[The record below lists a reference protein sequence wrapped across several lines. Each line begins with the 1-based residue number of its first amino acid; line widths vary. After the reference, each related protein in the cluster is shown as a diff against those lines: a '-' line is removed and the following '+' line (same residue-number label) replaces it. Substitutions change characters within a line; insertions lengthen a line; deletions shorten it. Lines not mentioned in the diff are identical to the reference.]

1 MEIIANIFEESVE
14 IFFDDSKLSPEEVTP
29 LDEHVVEGNKSV
41 VEFSQAI
48 RFGDAVEYLS

>member
-29 LDEHVVEGNKSV
+29 LDEHIVECNKSV

-48 RFGDAVEYLS
+48 GFGDAVEYLS